1 MAKSAILSI
10 DIVSDA
16 SKAADGFSKA
26 GTSATGLA
34 SDLGKVDAA
43 ATEADRKMRLTAEG
57 ADTLDSKSAQATGS
71 LGALS
76 SGFELVGLDK
86 YAMGLQ
92 SAAMATDFF
101 AGVGEGLN
109 LILELQWVQTLR
121 NTAAKVKDAVVTK
134 VTAAATRTWAAA
146 QLAVN
151 AVMAGNPIA
160 LVILAIVALVAAIV
174 IAYKKSE
181 TFRRI
186 VDAAFSAVQRVIV
199 GTVNAVVGFVRS
211 HWRLLLVIL
220 TGPFGLAFVALQK
233 WGPRII
239 GVVQAAYSKIT
250 GFLGSA
256 RDRIVSAVFGAFDRA
271 REVAANALSRMV
283 TSASNAVDR
292 VLRYI
297 TGLPGRILRGLG
309 NLRDLLFDV
318 GRDIMEGLWD
328 GLKDIWGDVEDWF
341 GSITDKIPDIKGPAD
356 KDRRLLYGAGNL
368 IMDGLIAGLAA
379 REAALRARLQGVT
392 RTITDGIAGTSLGGE
407 LDSSTVAGMRF
418 RDGGNT
424 YVIQG
429 AVDPVSTAKQLRD
442 IQRREANWTG
452 RLVGVVS

>member
-1 MAKSAILSI
+1 
-10 DIVSDA
+10 
-16 SKAADGFSKA
+16 
-26 GTSATGLA
+26 
-34 SDLGKVDAA
+34 
-43 ATEADRKMRLTAEG
+43 
-57 ADTLDSKSAQATGS
+57 
-71 LGALS
+71 
-76 SGFELVGLDK
+76 
-86 YAMGLQ
+86 
-92 SAAMATDFF
+92 
-101 AGVGEGLN
+101 
-109 LILELQWVQTLR
+109 
-121 NTAAKVKDAVVTK
+121 
-134 VTAAATRTWAAA
+134 
-146 QLAVN
+146 
-151 AVMAGNPIA
+151 
-160 LVILAIVALVAAIV
+160 
-174 IAYKKSE
+174 
-181 TFRRI
+181 
-186 VDAAFSAVQRVIV
+186 
-199 GTVNAVVGFVRS
+199 
-211 HWRLLLVIL
+211 
-220 TGPFGLAFVALQK
+220 
-233 WGPRII
+233 
-239 GVVQAAYSKIT
+239 
-250 GFLGSA
+250 
-256 RDRIVSAVFGAFDRA
+256 
-271 REVAANALSRMV
+271 MV